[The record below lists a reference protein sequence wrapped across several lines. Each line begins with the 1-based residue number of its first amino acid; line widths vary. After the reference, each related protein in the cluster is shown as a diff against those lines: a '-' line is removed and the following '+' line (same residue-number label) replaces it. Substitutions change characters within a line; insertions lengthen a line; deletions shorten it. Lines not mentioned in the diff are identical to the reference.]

1 MEETRPHPPITPL
14 LHSSNPP
21 PYPQTSLDNK
31 VPGHDLIWMSN
42 QARLSYAVLALTLVL
57 VGVLQLGA
65 PFLALLFS
73 YFVLTK
79 LARFIPNKWVT
90 LGIFIVVVAGLVY
103 AAAHFSR
110 AAINALPK
118 IADNSIPSAIA
129 WAEAHDLNL
138 PFTDFEGMKAHA
150 MTTIKDQA
158 RYLGD
163 FANFARHASTT
174 FVFMIVAIVCAVSL
188 FFNSQLDL
196 GRGSHKVRNNLYS
209 IFCDEISARFTA
221 FYRSFATVIGAQMTI
236 SAINTGLTAIFVFV
250 IGLPYAPVVIGLTF
264 LCGLFPIVGNIVS
277 NTVIVFIGF
286 LVSAKVAIVALIFLI
301 VVHKLEYFLNS
312 KIIGARIRN
321 PIWLTLIGLIIGEK
335 LMGVPGMILSPVVL
349 NYLRVEMSKI
359 EVATVPAA
367 AGEPALERIEPGGKR
382 IT

>member
-1 MEETRPHPPITPL
+1 MT
-14 LHSSNPP
+14 
-21 PYPQTSLDNK
+21 
-31 VPGHDLIWMSN
+31 N
-42 QARLSYAVLALTLVL
+42 QARLSFLVLAITLVL
-57 VGVLQLGA
+57 VGVLQLGG
-65 PFLALLFS
+65 PLLALLFS

-79 LARFIPNKWVT
+79 LDRFIPNKWVT
-90 LGIFIVVVAGLVY
+90 LAVFILIVAAIAFTAG
-103 AAAHFSR
+103 HFIR

-129 WAEAHDLNL
+129 WAEEHDLSL
-138 PFTDFEGMKAHA
+138 PFTDFEGFKAHA

-174 FVFMIVAIVCAVSL
+174 FVFIIIAIVCAVSL

-196 GRGSHKVRNNLYS
+196 FRDSHKVPNNLYS
-209 IFCDEISARFTA
+209 VYCDEITARFSE

-236 SAINTGLTAIFVFV
+236 SAINTVLTAIFVLAV
-250 IGLPYAPVVIGLTF
+250 QLPYGWVVVGLTF

-286 LVSAKVAIVALIFLI
+286 LVSAKIAFIALIFLI
-301 VVHKLEYFLNS
+301 VIHKLEYFLNS

-335 LMGVPGMILSPVVL
+335 LMGVPGMILSPVIL
-349 NYLRVEMSKI
+349 NYVRVEMSKI
-359 EVATVPAA
+359 EVARTPVRSGQPAV
-367 AGEPALERIEPGGKR
+367 ERIEPAS
-382 IT
+382 

>member
-1 MEETRPHPPITPL
+1 
-14 LHSSNPP
+14 
-21 PYPQTSLDNK
+21 
-31 VPGHDLIWMSN
+31 MSN